1 MKDAKHRHVIDV
13 VPHMFNIGIIGN
25 GSQSKRVQKI
35 LKKKKLNFFVYKPK
49 KPFYFEKK
57 NFNILKQC
65 KIIFILSPNKTHFSY
80 IKKLYKNRYIFCEKP
95 PCINIIELKKLTKL
109 KNQKIFF
116 NFNFRFS
123 FIAKILSKLKN
134 YNLGKLITINF
145 NIAHGLAYKKEY
157 KNNWRSVKSKNPLG
171 VLEMVL
177 VHYIDLIN
185 YFFKIRKVDSL
196 TLKNYSNIGNSYDTC
211 KISYI
216 LNNDAQ
222 ASFFGSYS
230 SPYYKNNLFIF
241 KNGYI
246 EQSEKDISIRGPA
259 INLNKKGFFIKP
271 KLIKNY
277 KINEIKDYNNS
288 LAESVNFFL
297 NSSLKNKKIPVKMF
311 LKALETNKL
320 LFVKK

>member
-1 MKDAKHRHVIDV
+1 
-13 VPHMFNIGIIGN
+13 
-25 GSQSKRVQKI
+25 
-35 LKKKKLNFFVYKPK
+35 
-49 KPFYFEKK
+49 
-57 NFNILKQC
+57 
-65 KIIFILSPNKTHFSY
+65 
-80 IKKLYKNRYIFCEKP
+80 
-95 PCINIIELKKLTKL
+95 
-109 KNQKIFF
+109 
-116 NFNFRFS
+116 
-123 FIAKILSKLKN
+123 
-134 YNLGKLITINF
+134 
-145 NIAHGLAYKKEY
+145 
-157 KNNWRSVKSKNPLG
+157 
-171 VLEMVL
+171 MVL

-196 TLKNYSNIGNSYDTC
+196 NLKNYSNIGNSYDTC

-246 EQSEKDISIRGPA
+246 EQSEKNISIRGPA